1 MMNDIKSEQRN
12 RLKNVFDYLRLN
24 GTTQADISKKLDIDE
39 STLSH
44 YISDSSPHKISSDFL
59 TRLHD
64 EYNINP
70 NYVYGSSTMMLD
82 TYGKQ
87 LSNLISFTNEKWDTV
102 SRTSIDQDGNEKTNR
117 YLHFT
122 MDKNFYD
129 FLMDADVAKLACEN
143 GVSSLSDEISR
154 LKELYEAKSEMQEF
168 VVIPR
173 NKFTEIVRDY
183 TEKRKQL
190 EDVID
195 ILQFSDYPEGD

>member
-1 MMNDIKSEQRN
+1 MNDIKSEQRN
-12 RLKNVFDYLRLN
+12 RLKNVFDYLRLS

-59 TRLHD
+59 TRLH
-64 EYNINP
+64 EVYNINP
-70 NYVYGSSTMMLD
+70 DYVYGNSTMMLD
-82 TYGKQ
+82 IYGKQ

-102 SRTSIDQDGNEKTNR
+102 SRTSIDQDGNETTNH

-129 FLMDADVAKLACEN
+129 FLMDVDVAKLACEN
-143 GVSSLSDEISR
+143 GVSSLSDEIFR
-154 LKELYEAKSEMQEF
+154 LKELYEAEPNMQEF

-173 NKFTEIVRDY
+173 NKFTEIVQEHTRSR
-183 TEKRKQL
+183 EQL
-190 EDVID
+190 EEVIN
-195 ILQFSDYPEGD
+195 ILQFSDYPDED